1 MADQVSALAE
11 IFIRYSRVIIVID
24 LALNYVVNLVKSYD
38 KKIQFCVL
46 FQIQYHLRYQ
56 REGSL
61 ICAAPR
67 ETKCSYWHNLEGQN

>member
-38 KKIQFCVL
+38 KKISFV
-46 FQIQYHLRYQ
+46 FSSRFNIIYD
-56 REGSL
+56 
-61 ICAAPR
+61 
-67 ETKCSYWHNLEGQN
+67 TKEKAV